1 MPTMTCFIDDLENEG
16 LLKSN
21 VQMGM
26 VDFTLS
32 PNFPFSDL
40 RGHHYSE
47 NIGDENSGFLVYP
60 ATLEA
65 HNSHTPCKS
74 LIFLIYETFSLPSL
88 YIKGSITCHCGVK
101 HELPWK

>member
-1 MPTMTCFIDDLENEG
+1 MSTMTRFIDDLENEG

-26 VDFTLS
+26 ADFTLS

-40 RGHHYSE
+40 RGHQYSE
-47 NIGDENSGFLVYP
+47 NIGDENSGFLVYR

-65 HNSHTPCKS
+65 HNSHAPCKS
-74 LIFLIYETFSLPSL
+74 LIFLIYETF
-88 YIKGSITCHCGVK
+88 
-101 HELPWK
+101 

>member
-1 MPTMTCFIDDLENEG
+1 MHLSVLMPTMTCFIDDLENEG

-65 HNSHTPCKS
+65 HNSHAPCKS
-74 LIFLIYETFSLPSL
+74 LIFLIYETF
-88 YIKGSITCHCGVK
+88 
-101 HELPWK
+101 